1 MRTLGRHIS
10 LFMRKFDS
18 ARERGRWLR
27 SFAEWKALQHG
38 LPPARQCRK
47 TLLLIRLD
55 DIGDYLLFRNQ
66 LRVYKNSSRWM
77 DHKITLL
84 GNESWQDL
92 FTLLDKDA
100 VDDTMWVNKNRY
112 FESADYRMEIWKR
125 LRENSFETVIAP
137 SRTRPLLVDD
147 LCMLAAAPLN
157 SLGSENTTVH
167 ASWSRVSDGLYTS
180 LFKPSHALMH
190 EFHFNAEFAEWACG
204 IRYSGNRPRIEHR
217 FPRPVAGPYIIC
229 FVGASARSKRWPI
242 KRWIEFIAL
251 HRREYF
257 SKIFLAGNSKAERE
271 RVRIIQRR
279 TGVDS
284 IAGRV
289 ALSELLH
296 WVAGADAVVTND
308 TMAAHMGA
316 SLGTPTV
323 IIANGLNYMRFS
335 EYLNAGI
342 DRVAT
347 IYPEVFNRRRKRLGD
362 GPYAHSETVTADIA
376 SIGATTVI
384 ESLRGLFAGQP
395 ANPINEGAATDVVA
409 PVDSEPQ
416 THVDSSRAAC
426 ARHRH

>member
-1 MRTLGRHIS
+1 
-10 LFMRKFDS
+10 MRKFDS

-271 RVRIIQRR
+271 MVRIIQKR

>member
-1 MRTLGRHIS
+1 M
-10 LFMRKFDS
+10 
-18 ARERGRWLR
+18 
-27 SFAEWKALQHG
+27 
-38 LPPARQCRK
+38 
-47 TLLLIRLD
+47 
-55 DIGDYLLFRNQ
+55 
-66 LRVYKNSSRWM
+66 
-77 DHKITLL
+77 
-84 GNESWQDL
+84 
-92 FTLLDKDA
+92 
-100 VDDTMWVNKNRY
+100 
-112 FESADYRMEIWKR
+112 
-125 LRENSFETVIAP
+125 
-137 SRTRPLLVDD
+137 
-147 LCMLAAAPLN
+147 
-157 SLGSENTTVH
+157 
-167 ASWSRVSDGLYTS
+167 
-180 LFKPSHALMH
+180 
-190 EFHFNAEFAEWACG
+190 
-204 IRYSGNRPRIEHR
+204 
-217 FPRPVAGPYIIC
+217 
-229 FVGASARSKRWPI
+229 
-242 KRWIEFIAL
+242 
-251 HRREYF
+251 
-257 SKIFLAGNSKAERE
+257 
-271 RVRIIQRR
+271 VRIIQKR

>member
-1 MRTLGRHIS
+1 MRSLGRHIS

-18 ARERGRWLR
+18 AKERRRWLR
-27 SFAEWKALQHG
+27 NFAEWKALQHG
-38 LPPARQCRK
+38 LPPPRPCPK

-66 LRVYKNSSRWM
+66 LRVYKDSSRWM

-92 FTLLDKDA
+92 FALLDQGA
-100 VDDTMWVNKNRY
+100 VDHTLWVNKNRY
-112 FESADYRMEIWKR
+112 FESADYRMGIWKR
-125 LRENSFETVIAP
+125 LRENSFETVVAP

-167 ASWSRVSDGLYTS
+167 ASWNRVSDGLYTS
-180 LFKPSHALMH
+180 LFKPSRALMH

-217 FPRPVAGPYIIC
+217 FSPPVAGPYIVC
-229 FVGASARSKRWPI
+229 FVGASARSKRWPM

-251 HRREYF
+251 HRRYYS

-271 RVRIIQRR
+271 MVRIIQKR

-284 IAGRV
+284 IAGKV

-296 WVAGADAVVTND
+296 WVAGAEAVVTND

-335 EYLNAGI
+335 EYANIGI
-342 DRVAT
+342 DHVAT
-347 IYPEVFNRRRKRLGD
+347 LYPEVFNRRRNRLGD
-362 GPYAHSETVTADIA
+362 GPYAHSETVTSDIA
-376 SIGATTVI
+376 SIRASAVI
-384 ESLRGLFAGQP
+384 DSLRGLLERQP
-395 ANPINEGAATDVVA
+395 ASPANEGAATAAPPGHVV
-409 PVDSEPQ
+409 
-416 THVDSSRAAC
+416 SSRAAH
-426 ARHRH
+426 AQRRH

>member
-271 RVRIIQRR
+271 MVRIIQKR